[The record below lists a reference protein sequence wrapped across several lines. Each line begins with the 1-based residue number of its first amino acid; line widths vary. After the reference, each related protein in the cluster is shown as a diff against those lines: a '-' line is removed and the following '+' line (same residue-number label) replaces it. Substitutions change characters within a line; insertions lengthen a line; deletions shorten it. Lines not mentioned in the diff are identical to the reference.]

1 LINDKFADILMIEK
15 NALVEIESVSAT
27 QTFDIGFAVGK
38 KAEDGDVFALS
49 GELGAGKTCF
59 TGGLARGLDV
69 EDDYTITSPT
79 FTLVNEYPGRCRLY
93 HFDVYRL
100 NRVDELDDLGYD
112 EYVSGKG
119 VVVIEWA
126 EKIANALPSDTVFIN
141 FVYIDENKRVISIS
155 GPQKRIQDLVKDIKR
170 EV

>member
-1 LINDKFADILMIEK
+1 MDNE
-15 NALVEIESVSAT
+15 NALVEIESESAE
-27 QTFDIGFAVGK
+27 QTFATGFAVGK
-38 KAEDGDVFALS
+38 RAGEGDVFALS

-59 TGGLARGLDV
+59 TGGLARGLGV
-69 EDDYTITSPT
+69 GEDYTITSPT

-100 NRVDELDDLGYD
+100 NAIGELDDLGYD

-119 VVVIEWA
+119 VVAIEWA
-126 EKIANALPSDTVFIN
+126 EKIAGALPPDTVSIHFTY
-141 FVYIDENKRVISIS
+141 VDENKRTIRIS
-155 GPQKRIQDLVKDIKR
+155 GPRKRVCDLLKDIKR

>member
-1 LINDKFADILMIEK
+1 MKEK
-15 NALVEIESVSAT
+15 SVLVEIQSDSAG
-27 QTFDIGFAVGK
+27 QTFAIGLSVGT
-38 KAEDGDVFALS
+38 KAGEGDVFALS

-59 TGGLARGLDV
+59 TGGLARGLNIS
-69 EDDYTITSPT
+69 EDYMITSPT

-100 NRVDELDDLGYD
+100 NQISELDDLGYD

-126 EKIANALPSDTVFIN
+126 EKIADALPPDTITIN
-141 FVYIDENKRVISIS
+141 FTYVDENRRIISFH
-155 GPQKRIQDLVKDIKR
+155 GPQRRVRDLVKDIQR

>member
-1 LINDKFADILMIEK
+1 MTEINVLY
-15 NALVEIESVSAT
+15 EIESESAE
-27 QTFDIGFAVGK
+27 QTFATGFAIGK
-38 KAEDGDVFALS
+38 KAGEGDVFALT

-59 TGGLARGLDV
+59 TGGLARGLGV
-69 EDDYTITSPT
+69 GENYTITSPT

-100 NRVDELDDLGYD
+100 NQIGELDDLGYD

-119 VVVIEWA
+119 VVAIEWA
-126 EKIANALPSDTVFIN
+126 EKITGALPSDAVLIRFG
-141 FVYIDENKRVISIS
+141 YIDENKRIISIS
-155 GPQKRIQDLVKDIKR
+155 GPQKRVQELVKDIKR

>member
-1 LINDKFADILMIEK
+1 MKEK
-15 NALVEIESVSAT
+15 TALVEIKSESAE
-27 QTFDIGFAVGK
+27 QTFAIGFAVGE
-38 KAEDGDVFALS
+38 KAGDGDVFALS

-59 TGGLARGLDV
+59 TGGLARGLGVGDQ
-69 EDDYTITSPT
+69 YTITSPT
-79 FTLVNEYPGRCRLY
+79 FTLINEYPGRCRLY

-100 NRVDELDDLGYD
+100 NQIGELDDLGYD

-126 EKIANALPSDTVFIN
+126 EKIAKALPFGTVSIHFRY
-141 FVYIDENKRVISIS
+141 VDENKRIISIS
-155 GPQKRIQDLVKDIKR
+155 GPQKRVRQLVKDIAR

>member
-1 LINDKFADILMIEK
+1 MNKE
-15 NALVEIESVSAT
+15 NALVEIESESAE
-27 QTFDIGFAVGK
+27 QTFAIGFAVGRR
-38 KAEDGDVFALS
+38 AGEGDVLALS

-59 TGGLARGLDV
+59 TGGLARGLGV
-69 EDDYTITSPT
+69 GEAYTITSPT

-100 NRVDELDDLGYD
+100 NQIGELDDLGYD

-119 VVVIEWA
+119 VVAIEWA
-126 EKIANALPSDTVFIN
+126 EKIAGALPPDTVSIHFT
-141 FVYIDENKRVISIS
+141 YIDENKRNIRIS
-155 GPQKRIQDLVKDIKR
+155 GPPEKVCDLLMDIKR